1 MKIDEFIN
9 SKKFRIGLYILVA
22 VIILLFAFQ
31 AGVWVGYK
39 KAMFSYSWGENYHRN
54 FGGPRE
60 GITRR
65 FMSRENFAN
74 PNGAFGKII
83 KIELPSIII
92 QGEKESEKSV
102 LINDDTVIRRFR
114 EIIKKEDIKVGERSI
129 VIGEPNASGQ
139 IEAKLI
145 RLLPK

>member
-1 MKIDEFIN
+1 
-9 SKKFRIGLYILVA
+9 
-22 VIILLFAFQ
+22 
-31 AGVWVGYK
+31 
-39 KAMFSYSWGENYHRN
+39 
-54 FGGPRE
+54 
-60 GITRR
+60 
-65 FMSRENFAN
+65 MSRENFAN